1 VRETGFHAQ
10 AQMEDRRPQR
20 SNLTQLLLA
29 SAVVPVIVQR
39 EVDQIPAEDFI
50 MRFAITLLSTVTA
63 LLFLTPFVGAQKP
76 LKNSES
82 VVKVTAKADKP
93 DADGKQV
100 VTITM
105 GIDKDWHTYA
115 NPVGHDDLQESQ
127 TVVEFGGKSKPASV
141 KIDYPKGKVQ
151 KDEVVGNYSIYEGKI
166 EIKATVQRA
175 KGDTGPLE
183 VKVKFQACSDVTK
196 TCLVPATVNLKVE

>member
-1 VRETGFHAQ
+1 
-10 AQMEDRRPQR
+10 
-20 SNLTQLLLA
+20 LA
-29 SAVVPVIVQR
+29 CAAVPIIVER
-39 EVDQIPAEDFI
+39 LNHPNPAEDFN
-50 MRFAITLLSTVTA
+50 MRIVTL
-63 LLFLTPFVGAQKP
+63 VGAVTVLLISAPLALAQKS
-76 LKNSES
+76 KTSES

-115 NPVGHDDLQESQ
+115 NPVGLEDLQDSQ
-127 TVVEFGGKSKPASV
+127 TVVEFGGKTKPASV

-175 KGDTGPLE
+175 KGDRGPLE

-196 TCLVPATVNLKVE
+196 TCLVPATVSLKVE